1 MRGGMSMGA
10 RGGEVVP
17 ALPAYVDRSLAARF
31 YRFMAGI
38 SLEPV
43 RQQMIAKKREWFE
56 VRETVLVPPAPRGRV
71 VEHPGAGVIEIGS
84 RWQASLGMAVI
95 RKGAE
100 TREG

>member
-1 MRGGMSMGA
+1 MRGSMSMGTRA
-10 RGGEVVP
+10 AELAPLVP
-17 ALPAYVDRSLAARF
+17 QYVDRSLRARF

-38 SLEPV
+38 SLPAV
-43 RQQMIAKKREWFE
+43 RQQMVEKKREWFE

-84 RWQASLGMAVI
+84 RWQANLGMTVI
-95 RKGAE
+95 RRGAE